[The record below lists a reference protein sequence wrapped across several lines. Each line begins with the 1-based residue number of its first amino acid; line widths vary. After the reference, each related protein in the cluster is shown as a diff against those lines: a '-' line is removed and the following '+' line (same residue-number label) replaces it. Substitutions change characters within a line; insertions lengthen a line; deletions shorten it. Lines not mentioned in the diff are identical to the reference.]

1 MSELRSKNKPS
12 MIKSK
17 HARIIAI
24 LIFSFFVQKTINAQQ
39 KQPNI
44 LWIITD
50 DQRADALECYNLAT
64 TGKKESALGY
74 VQSPNANQ
82 LAAEGT
88 MFVNAYNNSPMCA
101 ISRASMWLGRY
112 PFRSGHYKFY
122 SHQEADV
129 SKPLVSQILRE
140 EGYGTAA
147 FGKTHWAVH
156 KHLDR
161 RKEKPDDM
169 CDLVIHFKGDLQ
181 NQGHGDIFTTG
192 AKIEFPDGIFKLINR
207 TETTIYHDGTQL
219 DYITNDVEKA
229 IPTADQQM
237 HAKVDK
243 DFDILRVYTRPHN
256 TLIIGGE
263 NPHPAGETIDGLIV
277 QEFKSYLKN
286 AGKEY
291 ATISG
296 RKVQGA
302 DKNKPIFANIGF
314 TWPHTPVIPPKS
326 YRDIFKKKKYK
337 IPEFST
343 DELSNFPPQLVLHYN
358 ECKADQLQP
367 DEKLQAI
374 QDYYAFCAYGD
385 ALIGDAVATFK
396 KYCENRNEEYL
407 IIYTVGDHGWHLGE
421 QGVMAK
427 FGPWK
432 QSTHDAIIVVSSDKT
447 KFPAGKVVTDIV
459 EYVDFAPTMLAAAGV
474 PITDKQYEYLDG
486 YNLQGVI
493 ENKAKKRAYALGEI
507 NVVNGHRAYMRNLDF
522 AFSMR
527 SRDMWDD
534 VKSPQQNKDIRW
546 ALTCD
551 RPKAD
556 MALYDLR
563 VDPLEKNNVA
573 DHRAYRALADWFRNK
588 LGTIVLGDGRV
599 ECDWTKPNSYNISN
613 FAGGADDKQLAIPK
627 ALIPKI

>member
-1 MSELRSKNKPS
+1 MNQITRKKIGLC
-12 MIKSK
+12 
-17 HARIIAI
+17 
-24 LIFSFFVQKTINAQQ
+24 LLYIFIQLTINAQE

-50 DQRADALECYNLAT
+50 DQRADALECYNQAT
-64 TGKKESALGY
+64 KGKSESPLGY
-74 VQSPNANQ
+74 VMSPNANQ
-82 LAAEGT
+82 LAEEGT
-88 MFVNAYNNSPMCA
+88 MFVNAYSNSPMCA

-112 PFRSGHYKFY
+112 PFRSGHYKFR
-122 SHQEADV
+122 SHQEADI

-147 FGKTHWAVH
+147 FGKTHWSVY
-156 KHLDR
+156 KNLDA
-161 RKEKPDDM
+161 KKDKPNDLF
-169 CDLVIHFKGDLQ
+169 DLVVHFKGDLQ
-181 NQGHGDIFTTG
+181 NKGHGDIFTTG

-207 TETTIYHDGTQL
+207 TETTIYPDGTKL
-219 DYITNDVEKA
+219 HYITNDVEKE
-229 IPTADQQM
+229 IPEADRKM

-277 QEFKSYLKN
+277 KEFKRYLEN
-286 AGKEY
+286 AGKDY

-296 RKVQGA
+296 RKVKGA
-302 DKNKPIFANIGF
+302 DTNKPLFVNVGF
-314 TWPHTPVIPPKS
+314 TWPHTPVIPPKK
-326 YRDIFKKKKYK
+326 YRELFKDKPYK

-343 DELSNFPPQLVLHYN
+343 NELSNFPPQLVLHYN
-358 ECKADQLQP
+358 ECKADQLKP
-367 DEKLQAI
+367 EEKLQAI
-374 QDYYAFCAYGD
+374 RDYYAFCAYGD
-385 ALIGDAVATFK
+385 ALIGDAVASFK
-396 KYCENRNEEYL
+396 KYCKERNEEYL

-432 QSTHDAIIVVSSDKT
+432 ESVHDAIIVVSSDKA
-447 KFPAGKVVTDIV
+447 KFPAGKVVEDIV
-459 EYVDFAPTMLAAAGV
+459 EYVDFAPTILAAGGLS
-474 PITDKQYEYLDG
+474 IEEEKYDYLDG
-486 YNLQGVI
+486 YDLQAVAT
-493 ENKAKKRAYALGEI
+493 NKAPKRAYSLGEI

-534 VKSPQQNKDIRW
+534 VHSPNQNKDVRW

-573 DHRAYRALADWFRNK
+573 DLKKYRALADWFRNK
-588 LGTIVLGDGRV
+588 LGNIVLGDGRV
-599 ECDWTKPNSYNISN
+599 ECDWSLPNSYSISA
-613 FAGGADDKQLAIPK
+613 FARGADDKKLEIPEE
-627 ALIPKI
+627 LIPKIEP